1 MSHQKID
8 EIFKKLD
15 LWVAANGSKRYIP
28 EDFEEDL
35 DNNFNISE
43 NFGIQQV
50 RKEIYEF
57 TKILLQNKTHT
68 CMEIGFGFYGSTHI
82 LWREIFEKVITIEY
96 QLDRVW
102 DFRENTNKFYG
113 DFIFN
118 DKKSQFI
125 FGSSHNPS
133 CLGKLDKLLVNKKLD
148 LLFIDGDHKY
158 ESVMA
163 DYLLYKDFV
172 GQGGIIAFHDT
183 KNNINNY
190 GVRKCMDQ
198 IKMRNNKIK
207 FIDLHFSKSVGI
219 SYYIVE

>member
-57 TKILLQNKTHT
+57 SKILLQNKTGL
-68 CMEIGFGFYGSTHI
+68 CAEIGFGFYGSTHI
-82 LWREIFEKVITIEY
+82 LWREIFEKVVTIEY

-102 DFRENTNKFYG
+102 AFRENTSNFFG
-113 DFIFN
+113 NFIFN
-118 DKKSQFI
+118 DNKSQFI
-125 FGSSHNPS
+125 FGSSHSPLS
-133 CLGKLDKLLVNKKLD
+133 VDKLDQILKNKKLD

-172 GQGGIIAFHDT
+172 SKGGIIAFHDT

-190 GVRKCMDQ
+190 GVRKCIDK
-198 IKMRNNKIK
+198 IKERDNEVK

-219 SYYIVE
+219 SYYVV